1 MVLYDTPGILPPSE
15 DPKSCETVETIIRDL
30 ATPSNRTLIC
40 VEPTTQW
47 DNVMMPEYIRHFDP
61 RHERSIFIFTFFT
74 TFLSNIRSPADLHS
88 FLRGSTRLPLRSGNT
103 LQQHPNKYLPGPITD
118 KVFFIT
124 SFSGNSRPEKPQV
137 YSLRLNANTDKN
149 LEALETLQYDRS
161 FAERVGATSF
171 RRRITLVA
179 WARYQAVLV
188 PRVLTRLR
196 VLKRELAAAQE
207 AAEAA
212 AREAESAPS
221 MRRAASTRV
230 SAYLGTLGALLRGDV
245 RGRPCAN
252 GQTMA
257 EEWAEHGEY
266 AADFSSAP
274 RWLDGRRAPIEI
286 DAASIPGAEER
297 LYGKPQFARLLA
309 QFRAAAAKAATLEEV
324 ADDEV
329 ATALGAS
336 RADAAPD
343 IAWAAA
349 DIAQARGRAA
359 LAPLVEQLVER
370 AKYVLRRVA
379 DIAGR
384 LPSGGWGEKPE
395 DEFPPFATQ
404 VRDAFYGVVDEA
416 AAKCLDVCMKE
427 FYGTLVVHW
436 DLTANH
442 AKAVEKARK
451 SLNSGDNEEN
461 GGNPAAAVST
471 AVKGL
476 ARMMFEEIKKRVV
489 DNVVLHCYDRML
501 VDVLGGMMVSVQTM
515 IAKLSDKELA
525 DLLEMGIVRENIA
538 KSIESYESAMEGFV
552 AQEEAFVKAAEL
564 FSQNGAGK
572 KAKSSSK

>member
-15 DPKSCETVETIIRDL
+15 DPKACEAVESIIRDL
-30 ATPSNRTLIC
+30 ATPSHRQLIC
-40 VEPTTQW
+40 VEPTTTW
-47 DNVMMPEYIRHFDP
+47 DNVIMPEYIRHYDP
-61 RHERSIFIFTFFT
+61 RHERSIFIYTFFT
-74 TFLSNIRSPADLHS
+74 TFLGNIRSPADLSS
-88 FLRGSTRLPLRSGNT
+88 FLRGSPRLPL
-103 LQQHPNKYLPGPITD
+103 HPSPNRNKYLPGPVTD

-137 YSLRLNANTDKN
+137 YSLRLNANTEKN

-161 FAERVGATSF
+161 FADRVGASSF
-171 RRRITLVA
+171 RKRIMLVA

-196 VLKRELAAAQE
+196 VLRRELAAAQD
-207 AAEAA
+207 AATQAA
-212 AREAESAPS
+212 AEAESAPS
-221 MRRAASTRV
+221 MRRAASARV
-230 SAYLGTLGALLRGDV
+230 AAYLGTLGALLRGDV
-245 RGRPCAN
+245 RGRPGAN
-252 GQTMA
+252 GQSMA
-257 EEWAEHGEY
+257 EEWAEHGEF
-266 AADFSSAP
+266 AADYSSAP

-286 DAASIPGAEER
+286 DAESIPGAEER

-309 QFRAAAAKAATLEEV
+309 QFRAAAEKAACLEEI

-349 DIAQARGRAA
+349 DIAQAKAKAA

-370 AKYVLRRVA
+370 AKYLLRRIV

-384 LPSGGWGEKPE
+384 LPNGGWGEKPE

-404 VRDAFYGVVDEA
+404 VKDAYYAVVDAA
-416 AAKCLDVCMKE
+416 AAKCLEICTRE
-427 FYGTLVVHW
+427 FYGTTLIHW

-442 AKAVEKARK
+442 TKALDKARK
-451 SLNSGDNEEN
+451 GLAATGSGNMAAV
-461 GGNPAAAVST
+461 AAAVKS
-471 AVKGL
+471 L
-476 ARMMFEEIKKRVV
+476 AKMMFGEIKARVV

-501 VDVLGGMMVSVQTM
+501 VEVGNGMLISVQTM
-515 IAKLSDKELA
+515 IARLSDKELA
-525 DLLEMGIVRENIA
+525 ELLEMDVVRENIA
-538 KSIESYESAMEGFV
+538 SSLESYQSAMKGYV
-552 AQEEAFVKAAEL
+552 AQEEAFAKAAEL

-572 KAKSSSK
+572 KAK

>member
-15 DPKSCETVETIIRDL
+15 DPKACETVEGIIREL
-30 ATPSNRTLIC
+30 AAPSNRYLIC

-47 DNVMMPEYIRHFDP
+47 DNVMMPEYVRHFDP

-74 TFLSNIRSPADLHS
+74 TFLGNLRSPSDLSH
-88 FLRGSTRLPLRSGNT
+88 FLRGSSRLPLRETT
-103 LQQHPNKYLPGPITD
+103 LRRNHYLPGPISD

-124 SFSGNSRPEKPQV
+124 SFSGNGRPEKPQI
-137 YSLRLNANTDKN
+137 YSLRLNTNTEKN
-149 LEALETLQYDRS
+149 IETLESLQYDRS
-161 FAERVGATSF
+161 FADRIGATSF
-171 RRRITLVA
+171 RRRLLLVA

-196 VLKRELAAAQE
+196 VLRRELSAAQD

-212 AREAESAPS
+212 ASEADSAPS
-221 MRRAASTRV
+221 MRRVASARV
-230 SAYLGTLGALLRGDV
+230 AAYLGTLGALLRGDV
-245 RGRPCAN
+245 RGRPLAN

-257 EEWAEHGEY
+257 EEWAEHGEF
-266 AADFSSAP
+266 AADYSSAP

-286 DAASIPGAEER
+286 EAGAIPGAEER

-309 QFRAAAAKAATLEEV
+309 QFRAAAEKAACLEEV

-349 DIAQARGRAA
+349 DIAQAKARAA

-370 AKYVLRRVA
+370 ARYVLRRVA

-384 LPSGGWGEKPE
+384 LPGGGWGEKAE
-395 DEFPPFATQ
+395 DEFPPFATR
-404 VRDAFYGVVDEA
+404 VRDAFYGVVEGAATGCLEA
-416 AAKCLDVCMKE
+416 CMGE
-427 FYGTLVVHW
+427 FYGTSLVHW
-436 DLTANH
+436 DLNANH
-442 AKAVEKARK
+442 TKALEKARK
-451 SLNSGDNEEN
+451 SASGE
-461 GGNPAAAVST
+461 GVAP
-471 AVKGL
+471 AVKSL
-476 ARMMFEEIKKRVV
+476 AKMLFGEIKARVV

-501 VDVLGGMMVSVQTM
+501 VAVSEGMMISVQTE
-515 IAKLSDKELA
+515 IAKLSDRELA
-525 DLLEMGIVRENIA
+525 ELLEMEVVRDNIR
-538 KSIESYESAMEGFV
+538 KSIESYKAAMEGFE
-552 AQEEAFVKAAEL
+552 AQEEAFAKAAEL

-572 KAKSSSK
+572 KAKAAK